1 VAYIHAENADW
12 QRAFRLAFTL
22 AHDQQTHKT
31 PSSSGHERSRLP
43 VFLTLLRHDLQMIA
57 LLMPGAANQVMY
69 WESDHFE
76 TVILSG
82 AFIGHKLHELVLLL
96 SVNVRHQQHQLFES
110 YLTEIL
116 MCTK

>member
-1 VAYIHAENADW
+1 
-12 QRAFRLAFTL
+12 
-22 AHDQQTHKT
+22 
-31 PSSSGHERSRLP
+31 
-43 VFLTLLRHDLQMIA
+43 MIA

-69 WESDHFE
+69 WESDPFE